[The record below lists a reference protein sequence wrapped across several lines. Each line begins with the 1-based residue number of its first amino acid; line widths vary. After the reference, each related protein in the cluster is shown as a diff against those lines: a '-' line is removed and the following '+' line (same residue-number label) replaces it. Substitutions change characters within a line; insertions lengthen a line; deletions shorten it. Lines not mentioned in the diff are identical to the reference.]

1 MCKCINMSFTL
12 CNFSEICRFL
22 DQLLIIIINERIIL
36 LIKMYEQAEQELTY
50 LHAGVNTNT
59 LELCDFYM
67 ETNST
72 I

>member
-1 MCKCINMSFTL
+1 
-12 CNFSEICRFL
+12 
-22 DQLLIIIINERIIL
+22 
-36 LIKMYEQAEQELTY
+36 MYEQAEQELTY